1 LEIVEK
7 GSRIKTVLKKVRRG
21 HLYMWYILE
30 ESNSERICK

>member
-21 HLYMWYILE
+21 HLYM
-30 ESNSERICK
+30 